1 MASSPRP
8 DGPPST
14 TTVSSVLVQAGDCRI
29 TIAILKCGTWVQLQ
43 LSESVPNLLEI
54 GSNQEET
61 NKLLQDHELLL
72 AKLKPLEGQVWDLL
86 READKTAAENTDQGL
101 VYDAMAE
108 TLGDA
113 WDSLICFLEKRRGL
127 LKLTSS
133 FFEKALEF
141 AVKIDQVE
149 DFLRNSQEFETPE
162 SLKLLLCQHKLHT
175 KELLQKSLVLLNK
188 SQDLTEFIE
197 EFKSD
202 GPNINPEFFQGA
214 HSSCLKIDRLLEAL
228 QDRRRQLDKYLK
240 LQRQGLEQVLHI
252 CQWHHR
258 ENQVTSWYKKNIK
271 DYFHKHNFGSTL
283 KENEELLQEHKEIE
297 NKVKEW
303 NSTLEELKTDAL
315 GILFSEDYAEKEHL
329 KLANQKINL
338 LQQEVNRS
346 MNERKTLLQEANDF
360 FIAANKACDILG
372 NVEASLQLLN
382 SEGPSMSLPA
392 MKHEELLKKIQNGS
406 TDALQKGHTLLSKG
420 DTCSSWMAGV
430 QEMVDYIQKKVDQL
444 IKQCSAHKE
453 LASKKQHLTTS
464 IDDYLKKASTKI
476 KNIGPILSVAMNPGS
491 SVPESEEVLNKY
503 LELANQTK
511 EMANEL
517 ELAVRIFKEM
527 EEFETTDVTAFSNKT
542 DLLNEELTTLNRNI
556 SLKLEVLKPY
566 VAFLKS
572 SNEVEDDAQ
581 RLKKFYI
588 TEPLQ
593 EDIEAKNEA
602 LVQSADVQ
610 WQMVLKKILS
620 TQDMGHDFLNLVNMV
635 NDNLILNVE
644 NVVQVTE
651 HTIDILNKEKDEL
664 TELWTTWKLNM
675 NQVNSIK
682 RQCGKFNE
690 QFKNTTQS
698 LNILQETLKST
709 RTLDLGSNL
718 SILVELQNTFNQ
730 MKPQFQQLNVEVE
743 YTLKLSEQ
751 LSLKGVP
758 DMEKSEKVS
767 ELKHLH
773 KEIKER
779 MAEYDD
785 IFNKTVRFH
794 HIKEELEDLIKSA
807 GLDIAELKDVP
818 GDTPHAK
825 IHLNNAQEKHAHI
838 RHLYKMVLTLGMD
851 IISAAK
857 YTNSFNV
864 SVKNLQQQLDALE
877 NDSINWNSK
886 AEKHEEELSHILY
899 FCTKRDEIHELRESF
914 KDLKKKFNNMKFN
927 YSKKTEKAR
936 NLKALKIQ
944 IQQVDAYSEKMQVL
958 KKKTENLK
966 KTILDFLTT
975 LPSDKAGVLPQSIS
989 ELEKNLNEFGKIMGD
1004 YKHNLDLMEQ
1014 LQQMMEECQFWCEE
1028 ASATV
1033 LRVGKYSSECKTRE
1047 AVEILYKQF
1056 NKFVHPIVPQQEERI
1071 QQITNLAKDIYGTEE
1086 GKKYVEKIV
1095 AKHEE
1100 VLDSISELCSSLTEL
1115 EDKLG
1120 EDSLNRKA
1128 THSDNFDVELKAEY
1142 EKQKEKR
1149 AKEYLT
1155 ETTNEPTQMESDTLA
1170 GSPCT
1175 NKTEVISS
1183 TTVKEEKILADI
1195 SVISPAGEDIVS
1207 QDTELLS
1214 PAKEDSFQAELL
1226 AEDVPS
1232 GEEYECISPDDIS
1245 LPPLSETPESN
1256 LLHSETDLEELPCSS
1271 SRSLH
1276 VSSSSVQM
1284 QINTGSK
1291 RMADESDPLTSAAYA
1306 DMPGHRMEHMADQLE
1321 RFSSSTLSYHSK
1333 CKVESPFAPSSP
1345 EMLETSPV
1353 SCTLKTKAAY
1363 CMSSEVCETYLQ
1375 NRGTHRSMAEAQ
1387 RQLHDINNFTK
1398 NQDRPHALPNT
1409 FSDLLFQSDT
1419 TRSCQRQMVT
1429 REEIKSISEKNSM
1442 VSLSGQA
1449 PKFSKLLS
1457 NVTVMEGSP
1466 VTLEVEVTGFPEPTL
1481 TWYKKG
1487 QKVTGDEHL
1496 KLFHKDTK
1504 YTLFIQKVCDTD
1516 AGLYVVRAKNSSGT
1530 VSSSAILHVKV
1541 QGKQPNFI
1549 KKFGHTTLQEGD
1561 DLNLHCTIYGRPRPN
1576 VIWTKDGI
1584 RVAGREISIEK
1595 LGDTYYLLKR
1605 NAVLADTGKYICLA
1619 TNEVGEAHC
1628 SAFIRVIEKNKN
1640 AHVLTVTETKSKQGR
1655 DYLSEKVKAATP
1667 EALQGQDSHCL
1678 KGQRQTKKH
1687 SVRKPDSCTL
1697 TIPKIQQDHQ
1707 QRTWKM

>member
-1 MASSPRP
+1 MCNRVYAVWTCSLVPH
-8 DGPPST
+8 T
-14 TTVSSVLVQAGDCRI
+14 SSVHSVAGQKLSMF
-29 TIAILKCGTWVQLQ
+29 ALQCGTWVQLQ

-620 TQDMGHDFLNLVNMV
+620 TQDMGHDFLNLVNMFCY
-635 NDNLILNVE
+635 LL
-644 NVVQVTE
+644 
-651 HTIDILNKEKDEL
+651 
-664 TELWTTWKLNM
+664 
-675 NQVNSIK
+675 
-682 RQCGKFNE
+682 
-690 QFKNTTQS
+690 
-698 LNILQETLKST
+698 
-709 RTLDLGSNL
+709 TLDLGSNL

-794 HIKEELEDLIKSA
+794 HIKEEVN
-807 GLDIAELKDVP
+807 IAELKDVP

-1120 EDSLNRKA
+1120 VIFSFLLEK
-1128 THSDNFDVELKAEY
+1128 ELGY
-1142 EKQKEKR
+1142 SH
-1149 AKEYLT
+1149 
-1155 ETTNEPTQMESDTLA
+1155 TNPVCLCA
-1170 GSPCT
+1170 R
-1175 NKTEVISS
+1175 NKS
-1183 TTVKEEKILADI
+1183 
-1195 SVISPAGEDIVS
+1195 GEDIVS

-1530 VSSSAILHVKV
+1530 VSSSAILHVK
-1541 QGKQPNFI
+1541 GNGALI
-1549 KKFGHTTLQEGD
+1549 KRIDWIILCA
-1561 DLNLHCTIYGRPRPN
+1561 L
-1576 VIWTKDGI
+1576 
-1584 RVAGREISIEK
+1584 
-1595 LGDTYYLLKR
+1595 YL
-1605 NAVLADTGKYICLA
+1605 VVSLACWL
-1619 TNEVGEAHC
+1619 
-1628 SAFIRVIEKNKN
+1628 
-1640 AHVLTVTETKSKQGR
+1640 
-1655 DYLSEKVKAATP
+1655 LS
-1667 EALQGQDSHCL
+1667 
-1678 KGQRQTKKH
+1678 
-1687 SVRKPDSCTL
+1687 
-1697 TIPKIQQDHQ
+1697 
-1707 QRTWKM
+1707 

>member
-1 MASSPRP
+1 MCNRVYAVWTCSLVPH
-8 DGPPST
+8 T
-14 TTVSSVLVQAGDCRI
+14 SSVHSVAGQKLSMF
-29 TIAILKCGTWVQLQ
+29 ALQCGTWVQLQ

-690 QFKNTTQS
+690 QFKNVS
-698 LNILQETLKST
+698 AIYIMIIPVFL
-709 RTLDLGSNL
+709 
-718 SILVELQNTFNQ
+718 LVVFMFSRGL
-730 MKPQFQQLNVEVE
+730 QLNVEVE

-1120 EDSLNRKA
+1120 VIFSFLLEKELGYSMTKTMNPGK
-1128 THSDNFDVELKAEY
+1128 DN
-1142 EKQKEKR
+1142 
-1149 AKEYLT
+1149 
-1155 ETTNEPTQMESDTLA
+1155 N
-1170 GSPCT
+1170 
-1175 NKTEVISS
+1175 
-1183 TTVKEEKILADI
+1183 
-1195 SVISPAGEDIVS
+1195 PAGEDIVS

-1245 LPPLSETPESN
+1245 LPPLSET
-1256 LLHSETDLEELPCSS
+1256 
-1271 SRSLH
+1271 
-1276 VSSSSVQM
+1276 VQM
-1284 QINTGSK
+1284 QINTGK
-1291 RMADESDPLTSAAYA
+1291 
-1306 DMPGHRMEHMADQLE
+1306 

-1530 VSSSAILHVKV
+1530 VSSSAILHVK
-1541 QGKQPNFI
+1541 GNGALI
-1549 KKFGHTTLQEGD
+1549 KRIDWIILCA
-1561 DLNLHCTIYGRPRPN
+1561 L
-1576 VIWTKDGI
+1576 
-1584 RVAGREISIEK
+1584 
-1595 LGDTYYLLKR
+1595 YL
-1605 NAVLADTGKYICLA
+1605 VVSLACWL
-1619 TNEVGEAHC
+1619 
-1628 SAFIRVIEKNKN
+1628 
-1640 AHVLTVTETKSKQGR
+1640 
-1655 DYLSEKVKAATP
+1655 LS
-1667 EALQGQDSHCL
+1667 
-1678 KGQRQTKKH
+1678 
-1687 SVRKPDSCTL
+1687 
-1697 TIPKIQQDHQ
+1697 
-1707 QRTWKM
+1707 